1 MSSDDTS
8 SGPQAPPFRVR
19 FSGQTFRVKDESS
32 LRRLV
37 ETGKV
42 PAGAVV
48 QRPGQT
54 AWLTLDQALAPAAP
68 AAEAGVDPW
77 NAWADIDD
85 EPAPGPTPAPT
96 PAHKPASGR
105 PVPQLAPKP
114 PPAPPPPE
122 AIPVAFE
129 PPSRAEDVSDDDS
142 DEAAELP
149 AMAAEPIPSRPPPK
163 ASLSTRGQVIPF
175 PGPRPGR
182 RDTDGPHALAPEP
195 LPFPERPP
203 PSPPPPPMMD
213 LGRVDEVFPVRRRPV
228 ESKDPARTNWWR
240 IGFVAFL
247 GIAVLS
253 LARMYVST
261 VAEADFGPANR
272 VLPPGLATPATPPP
286 PGVEAV
292 ASTPPRP
299 PVEVDIEAAYREVEA
314 QLRASMMAGTQPTA
328 TAAELET
335 ALFLELN
342 RVRLSVIRVDV
353 SVLATRDDLPEA
365 PPQSVELRLLLRSDG
380 SELDREI
387 AAAAMV
393 IGKYVQ
399 AESLTVPVFEIAFDG
414 LADGKA
420 LRTRVDADLARQL
433 YAGHLRMGAFLQ
445 AQTR

>member
-1 MSSDDTS
+1 MSSDDNS
-8 SGPQAPPFRVR
+8 SGSQAPPFRVR
-19 FSGQTFRVKDESS
+19 FSGQTFRVKDEPS

-48 QRPGQT
+48 QPPGQI
-54 AWLTLDQALAPAAP
+54 AWLTVDQALASTAP
-68 AAEAGVDPW
+68 VADAGAGPW

-85 EPAPGPTPAPT
+85 EPAPAKLPFPTP
-96 PAHKPASGR
+96 SR
-105 PVPQLAPKP
+105 SVPQLAPKL
-114 PPAPPPPE
+114 PPAPLPE
-122 AIPVAFE
+122 AVPVVFE
-129 PPSRAEDVSDDDS
+129 PPSRAEDVGDDDS
-142 DEAAELP
+142 EDAAELP
-149 AMAAEPIPSRPPPK
+149 PMAAQPIPSRPPPK
-163 ASLSTRGQVIPF
+163 ASPSARGKVIPF

-182 RDTDGPHALAPEP
+182 RDTDGPHALATEP

-213 LGRVDEVFPVRRRPV
+213 LGRVDEAVPARRRP
-228 ESKDPARTNWWR
+228 SAPKDPARTNWWR
-240 IGFVAFL
+240 IGFVAFV
-247 GIAVLS
+247 GVAVLS

-261 VAEADFGPANR
+261 VAEADFGPAAR
-272 VLPPGLATPATPPP
+272 VLPPGLAPEVAPPT
-286 PGVEAV
+286 PGVDAV
-292 ASTPPRP
+292 ASTPRP
-299 PVEVDIEAAYREVEA
+299 APPEVDIEAAYREVEA

-353 SVLATRDDLPEA
+353 SVLATRDDLPDA
-365 PPQSVELRLLLRSDG
+365 PPGSVELRLLLRSDG

-393 IGKYVQ
+393 VGKYAQ
-399 AESLTVPVFEIAFDG
+399 AESLAVPVFEIAFDG

-420 LRTRVDADLARQL
+420 LRTRVDADLAREL
-433 YAGHLRMGAFLQ
+433 YAGRLRMGAFLQ